1 MRTTNLLEKGILSR
15 DDSIF
20 HHSAE
25 DLDKIITEHEAAS
38 QIINEH
44 RTLHFF
50 LLILYTIVVFGI
62 NAHFLLVVADFKAE
76 APLCLAF
83 SPSSYTFLLGFSVL
97 SILASITAIRRSTRK
112 LMNNLFFARQRFY
125 FAGML
130 LCSTLMLASVIFGS
144 RLCRKQRTPS
154 RWSIA
159 WALITGMQALLLRSY
174 TGWVDHELASLE
186 HLADSS
192 KKKKTEGAMGA
203 RANIEL
209 SFEAPTVGTLTREN
223 SQERGVESG
232 NLSLNSITTV

>member
-76 APLCLAF
+76 APLCLALQSLQLHVPPGF
-83 SPSSYTFLLGFSVL
+83 QRSLHPGVDHCHQKVDAQAHEQPLLRAPAVL
-97 SILASITAIRRSTRK
+97 LRR
-112 LMNNLFFARQRFY
+112 NA
-125 FAGML
+125 
-130 LCSTLMLASVIFGS
+130 
-144 RLCRKQRTPS
+144 
-154 RWSIA
+154 
-159 WALITGMQALLLRSY
+159 ALLDPHAGLR
-174 TGWVDHELASLE
+174 
-186 HLADSS
+186 HLRQPSVQ
-192 KKKKTEGAMGA
+192 KTEDSVAVVHRVGPHHRHAGPPATLIHWLGRPRAGQSGAPG
-203 RANIEL
+203 RLQQEEEDRGSHGCPCEHRIEL
-209 SFEAPTVGTLTREN
+209 
-223 SQERGVESG
+223 
-232 NLSLNSITTV
+232 